1 MREYRYTTPHGIQV
15 TRSASKTNFRKGL
28 HHVLRDLDQHRGI
41 YLSSGYEYPGRYS
54 RWDIASTCPPLEIVS
69 YDRRVEFRPL
79 NARGV
84 ETLRMFHGLL
94 AGHPHWEDFG
104 FEGEMLAGRLKPL
117 PALFPEEERSKQ
129 PSVFSIL
136 RALTEEFRGEEDSRL
151 GLLGAFGYDL
161 LFQFEPIEKK
171 LPRAG
176 HKDLHLFL
184 CDDIWYMDR
193 KKEQVE
199 RYQYE
204 FELAGASTRGLARD
218 GEAIAPP
225 APRESGPIASDHT
238 PEEYMANVETVRE
251 GMRRGDYYE
260 VVLRQTFRTPFSGKA
275 SDLFRRVQ
283 LASPSPYEFL
293 LQLGDEQ
300 LVGASPE
307 MFVRV
312 EGARIETCPIS
323 GTAQRTGDPLRDADN
338 IRELLVSAKEESE
351 LTMCTDV
358 DRNDKS
364 RVSQPGTVKVIGRRL
379 IESYAGV
386 FHTVDHVEGFLKEG
400 FDALDAFLSHMW
412 AVTVIGAPKKAA
424 AQTVEALEKDARGWY
439 GGAVGMISLNGDINT
454 GILIRTTYLRDGM
467 ARYPVGATLLYD
479 SVPAME
485 ERETRLKATGFFR
498 TLGAEETTA
507 AEAVKRSAAG
517 VPSGS
522 GAKLLLVDND
532 DCFIHTLANYARQ
545 TGAEVVTY
553 RAGFPAEVMA
563 LVAPDLILI
572 SPGPGRPADFGV
584 PDVVKTAVRL
594 GVPVFGV
601 CLGLQGIVEAFGGEL
616 GVLDYPMHGKPST
629 VRNRGVGV
637 FAGLPAEFQVGRY
650 HSLFARRETFPECLE
665 ITAETK
671 ELDASGNII
680 AGVIMGVRHRE
691 LPIEAVQFHPE
702 SILTAESD
710 HGLKLMEN
718 AMRLAKPGA
727 RVQVPNVER

>member
-1 MREYRYTTPHGIQV
+1 MADYRYTTPHGIEV
-15 TRSASKTNFRKGL
+15 TRTASKANFRKGL
-28 HHVLRDLDQHRGI
+28 AHLLRDLDRRRGI

-79 NARGV
+79 NERGRRIA
-84 ETLRMFHGLL
+84 EILRPVI
-94 AGHPHWEDFG
+94 ASHPHWEEFG
-104 FEGEMLAGRLKPL
+104 DETGMLAGRLKPL
-117 PALFPEEERSKQ
+117 PALFSEEERSKQ

-136 RALTEEFRGEEDSRL
+136 RLLIEEFRGEENSRL
-151 GLLGAFGYDL
+151 GLVGAFGYDL

-171 LPRAG
+171 LPRHG

-184 CDDIWYMDR
+184 CDDIWFMDR

-199 RYQYE
+199 RYRYD
-204 FELAGASTRGLARD
+204 FTRGEVSTAGLDRENPAV
-218 GEAIAPP
+218 APP
-225 APRESGPIASDHT
+225 RKRERGPIVSDHT
-238 PEEYMANVETVRE
+238 REQYMANVETVRE

-260 VVLRQTFRTPFSGKA
+260 VVLRQTFRTPYSGKA
-275 SDLFRRVQ
+275 SELFGRVQ
-283 LASPSPYEFL
+283 RASPSPYEFL
-293 LQLGDEQ
+293 LQFGEEQ

-312 EGARIETCPIS
+312 EGQRVETCPIS

-338 IRELLVSAKEESE
+338 IKELLKSAKEESE

-364 RVSQPGTVKVIGRRL
+364 RVCEPGTVKVIGRRL

-386 FHTVDHVEGFLKEG
+386 FHTVDHVEGFLEEG
-400 FDALDAFLSHMW
+400 FDSLDAFLSHMW

-467 ARYPVGATLLYD
+467 ASYPVGATLLYD

-485 ERETRLKATGFFR
+485 EQETRLKATGFFR
-498 TLGAEETTA
+498 ILGAAAAPSAPA
-507 AEAVKRSAAG
+507 AERDTG
-517 VPSGS
+517 GS

-553 RAGFPAEVMA
+553 RAGFPPE
-563 LVAPDLILI
+563 LIEQVAPTLILI
-572 SPGPGRPADFGV
+572 SPGPGRPVDFGV

-616 GVLDYPMHGKPST
+616 GVLEYPMHGKPST
-629 VRNRGVGV
+629 VRHRGIGI
-637 FAGLPAEFQVGRY
+637 FEGLPETFQVGRY
-650 HSLFARRETFPECLE
+650 HSLFARRETFPACLE
-665 ITAETK
+665 VTAET
-671 ELDASGNII
+671 ED
-680 AGVIMGVRHRE
+680 GVIMGVRHRE

-702 SILTAESD
+702 SILTAEGD
-710 HGLKLMEN
+710 HGLKLMQN
-718 AMRLAKPGA
+718 AVRLGKAVAK
-727 RVQVPNVER
+727 

>member
-1 MREYRYTTPHGIQV
+1 MRDYRYTTPHGIEV
-15 TRSASKTNFRKGL
+15 TRSVSKANFRKGL
-28 HHVLRDLDQHRGI
+28 VHLLRDLDHHRGI

-69 YDRRVEFRPL
+69 YDRRVEFRAL
-79 NARGV
+79 NSRGAALLRILRPV
-84 ETLRMFHGLL
+84 LET
-94 AGHPHWEDFG
+94 HPHWDDFSAD
-104 FEGEMLAGRLKPL
+104 ENLLAGRLKPL
-117 PALFPEEERSKQ
+117 AALFTEEERSKQ
-129 PSVFSIL
+129 PSAFSVL
-136 RALTEEFRGEEDSRL
+136 RLLIDEFRGEENSRL
-151 GLLGAFGYDL
+151 GLVGAFGYDL

-171 LPRAG
+171 LPRNG

-184 CDDIWYMDR
+184 CDEIWFMDR

-199 RYQYE
+199 RYRYD
-204 FELAGASTRGLARD
+204 FARDGVSTAGMERD
-218 GEAIAPP
+218 GEAVAQPP
-225 APRESGPIASDHT
+225 RREPGPITSDHA

-260 VVLRQTFRTPFSGKA
+260 VVLRQTFRTPYSGSA
-275 SDLFRRVQ
+275 SDLFERVQ
-283 LASPSPYEFL
+283 RASPSPYEFL
-293 LQLGDEQ
+293 LQFGEEQ

-312 EGARIETCPIS
+312 EGQRVETCPIS

-338 IRELLVSAKEESE
+338 IKELLKSAKEESE

-364 RVSQPGTVKVIGRRL
+364 RVCEPGTVKVIGRRL

-400 FDALDAFLSHMW
+400 FDSLDAFLSHMW

-439 GGAVGMISLNGDINT
+439 GGAVGMITLNGDINT

-467 ARYPVGATLLYD
+467 ASYPVGATLLYD
-479 SVPAME
+479 SVPEME

-498 TLGAEETTA
+498 TLGAGKTA
-507 AEAVKRSAAG
+507 APAVTIEREATG
-517 VPSGS
+517 T

-553 RAGFPAEVMA
+553 RAGFPPE
-563 LVAPDLILI
+563 LIEKIAPSLILI
-572 SPGPGRPADFGV
+572 SPGPGRPRDFGV
-584 PDVVKTAVRL
+584 PDVVHAAVRL

-601 CLGLQGIVEAFGGEL
+601 CLGLQGVVEAFGGEL
-616 GVLDYPMHGKPST
+616 GVLEYPMHGKPST
-629 VRNRGVGV
+629 VRHRGVGV
-637 FAGLPAEFQVGRY
+637 FEGLPEECQVGRY
-650 HSLFARRETFPECLE
+650 HSLFARRETFPACLE
-665 ITAETK
+665 VTAETA
-671 ELDASGNII
+671 D
-680 AGVIMGVRHRE
+680 GVIMGVRHRE

-702 SILTAESD
+702 SILTAEGD
-710 HGLKLMEN
+710 HGIKLMEN
-718 AMRLAKPGA
+718 AVRLAKTA
-727 RVQVPNVER
+727 KV

>member
-1 MREYRYTTPHGIQV
+1 MRAYRYQTPHGIEV
-15 TRSASKTNFRKGL
+15 TRSLSKANFRRGL
-28 HHVLRDLDQHRGI
+28 KSLLRDLDRHRGI

-54 RWDIASTCPPLEIVS
+54 RWDIASTRPPLEIVS
-69 YDRRVEFRPL
+69 YDREVQFRAL
-79 NARGV
+79 NARGEKIV
-84 ETLRMFHGLL
+84 EILRPVL
-94 AGHPHWEDFG
+94 AGHPHWDDFSAEPG
-104 FEGEMLAGRLKPL
+104 LLRGHLKPL

-129 PSVFSIL
+129 PSAFSVL
-136 RALTEEFRGEEDSRL
+136 RALIEEFRGEEDSRL
-151 GLLGAFGYDL
+151 GLVGAFGYDL

-171 LPRAG
+171 LPRNG

-184 CDDIWYMDR
+184 CDDIWFMDR
-193 KKEQVE
+193 KKEQIE
-199 RYQYE
+199 RFQYD
-204 FELAGASTRGLARD
+204 FARD
-218 GEAIAPP
+218 GVSTESLPHDGAAVARP
-225 APRESGPIASDHT
+225 AKRKPGPITSDHA

-260 VVLRQTFRTPFSGKA
+260 VVLRQTFQTPYSGKA
-275 SDLFRRVQ
+275 SELFERVQ
-283 LASPSPYEFL
+283 RASPSPYEFL
-293 LQLGDEQ
+293 LQFGDEQ

-312 EGARIETCPIS
+312 EGHRVETCPIS
-323 GTAQRTGDPLRDADN
+323 GTAQRTGDPLRDAEN
-338 IRELLVSAKEESE
+338 IRELLKSTKEESE

-364 RVSQPGTVKVIGRRL
+364 RVCEPGTVKVIGRRL

-386 FHTVDHVEGFLKEG
+386 FHTVDHVEGILQEG
-400 FDALDAFLSHMW
+400 FDSLDAFLSHMW

-424 AQTVEALEKDARGWY
+424 AQTVERLEKNARGWY
-439 GGAVGMISLNGDINT
+439 GGAVGMLTLNGDINT

-467 ARYPVGATLLYD
+467 ATYPVGATLLYD

-498 TLGAEETTA
+498 TLGAVEA
-507 AEAVKRSAAG
+507 AAAPATVEREPVGSA
-517 VPSGS
+517 
-522 GAKLLLVDND
+522 AKLLLVDND

-553 RAGFPAEVMA
+553 RAGFPSE
-563 LVAPDLILI
+563 LISRIAPGLILI

-616 GVLDYPMHGKPST
+616 GVLDYPMHGKPSKI
-629 VRNRGVGV
+629 RHRGIGV
-637 FAGLPAEFQVGRY
+637 FEGLPQEFLVGRY
-650 HSLFARRETFPECLE
+650 HSLFARRETFPACLE
-665 ITAETK
+665 ITAET
-671 ELDASGNII
+671 ED
-680 AGVIMGVRHRE
+680 GVIMGVRHRE
-691 LPIEAVQFHPE
+691 LPVEAVQFHPE
-702 SILTAESD
+702 SILTAEGN

-718 AMRLAKPGA
+718 AVRLGKAAKTVA
-727 RVQVPNVER
+727 